1 MAVSPHVIS
10 AVRLLRLVHDL
21 SLMND
26 YDIKNLIPQDKH
38 DVARV
43 EAAIKVGYPK
53 VAPILPEL
61 LEWLQDIN
69 WTVARPL
76 APFLASIGEPLTP
89 HIRYIFETDDH
100 IWKYWVLSYV
110 VAESPE
116 LTKAFRPEI
125 EKFANSATEDE
136 RAEGLDEIAQE
147 ILVKLNGEN

>member
-1 MAVSPHVIS
+1 
-10 AVRLLRLVHDL
+10 
-21 SLMND
+21 MND
-26 YDIKNLIPQDKH
+26 DIKNLIPQDKH

-43 EAAIKVGYPK
+43 EAAIEAGYPK

-76 APFLASIGEPLTP
+76 APFLASIGEPLIP
-89 HIRYIFETDDH
+89 HIRHILQTDDD

-116 LTKAFRPEI
+116 LPKAFRPEL
-125 EKFANSATEDE
+125 ERFVNSPTEDE
-136 RAEGLDEIAQE
+136 RAEGLNEIAQE
-147 ILVKLNGEN
+147 ILEKLNGEN